1 MSPENLYEA
10 LPGAL
15 PQELFTDLLRGAD
28 FRVERIVSRGH
39 CSPSGFWYEQSE
51 NEWVLL
57 LKGAAR
63 LRFEQQEQL
72 VSMTEGD
79 YLNIPAGMKHRVE
92 WTAPDQDSIWLAI
105 FYL

>member
-1 MSPENLYEA
+1 MSQDNLYQA
-10 LPGAL
+10 IPAAL
-15 PQELFTDLLRGAD
+15 PQELFTDLLKGPA

-39 CSPSGFWYEQSE
+39 CSPAEFWYEQSE

-63 LRFEQQEQL
+63 LRFEQREKP
-72 VSMTEGD
+72 VSMIEGD

-92 WTAPDQDSIWLAI
+92 WTSPEQDSIWLAI
-105 FYL
+105 FY